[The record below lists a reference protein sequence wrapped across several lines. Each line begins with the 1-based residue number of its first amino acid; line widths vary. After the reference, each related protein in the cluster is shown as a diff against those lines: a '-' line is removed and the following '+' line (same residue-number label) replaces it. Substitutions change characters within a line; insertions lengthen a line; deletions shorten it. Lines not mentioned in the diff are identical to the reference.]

1 MTSTPITYLLH
12 IYDISISHNILVIAD
27 VDPVSYVIY
36 MYLLLESHAL
46 ARVLVVKPPPVHF
59 SLTQVR
65 NAFSVMDLQAEQ
77 IMEIMS
83 VLSAILHLGNISF
96 VSAAGAQ
103 ISTQASLD
111 TVSTLLGLDSFRLG
125 DALTKKFMV
134 LRGEEITTPL
144 TKEQV
149 CACMHACVA
158 VTGTCLITNTVRT
171 SLGSFK

>member
-1 MTSTPITYLLH
+1 
-12 IYDISISHNILVIAD
+12 
-27 VDPVSYVIY
+27 
-36 MYLLLESHAL
+36 
-46 ARVLVVKPPPVHF
+46 
-59 SLTQVR
+59 
-65 NAFSVMDLQAEQ
+65 
-77 IMEIMS
+77 MEIMS

-149 CACMHACVA
+149 CACMHACVQLQVHA
-158 VTGTCLITNTVRT
+158 
-171 SLGSFK
+171 